1 MDTPPGGPMDDKQRY
16 MRQLEGT
23 WDVRK
28 LDFDRRQ
35 LHKYR
40 EAEAAPADA
49 PERAAREVGSSVG
62 GRNKKRE
69 QRSGEESRLRN
80 VLVRVLRAVGRGAWR
95 VRNWLLLIAILGF
108 GAAGV
113 FSAVVGVNQLIL
125 LFWGL
130 VALSGILL
138 FIFA

>member
-28 LDFDRRQ
+28 LDFYRRQ
-35 LHKYR
+35 LHKDR
-40 EAEAAPADA
+40 GAEEA

-80 VLVRVLRAVGRGAWR
+80 VLVRVLRAVGVGAWR

-108 GAAGV
+108 GVAGV
-113 FSAVVGVNQLIL
+113 FSAVAGVNQLIV

>member
-28 LDFDRRQ
+28 LDFYYRR
-35 LHKYR
+35 LHN
-40 EAEAAPADA
+40 EQGAEEA
-49 PERAAREVGSSVG
+49 PEREAREVGASG
-62 GRNKKRE
+62 GRKTKRG

-80 VLVRVLRAVGRGAWR
+80 VLVWVLSAAGGGAWR
-95 VRNWLLLIAILGF
+95 VRNWLLLVAILGL
-108 GAAGV
+108 GTATVVSALAGSNLQTIV
-113 FSAVVGVNQLIL
+113 CG
-125 LFWGL
+125 GL
-130 VALSGILL
+130 VALLGIVL